1 MPYGA
6 PSRARRPNKPLPPDT
21 AISGG
26 IFYHR
31 LSRLYRVRACHRGY
45 RQRMQ
50 SRGNLW
56 GVLPLSCL
64 SPTLPS
70 VLQCHKKHH
79 PNKRLYSSSRCAT
92 LSALAL
98 QRSPRR
104 KCSAAAVLWH
114 GLPRSSCLWR
124 RLSLRR
130 CLPCSLPAAPRSAV
144 DGQREKLLPS
154 ARVMDMRSALV
165 LSGCCAPVFADPG
178 CLHQVPPAGL
188 PASVSMSHGEI
199 WFLKGLQ
206 CVNQIQCDAFFERF

>member
-1 MPYGA
+1 MRRYFFVIGKTCHTVSGRVAGDTGSACKVGATFGACCPCRASHQRCHPYCNATRNITPTNAFTHHRAA
-6 PSRARRPNKPLPPDT
+6 P
-21 AISGG
+21 
-26 IFYHR
+26 
-31 LSRLYRVRACHRGY
+31 
-45 RQRMQ
+45 
-50 SRGNLW
+50 
-56 GVLPLSCL
+56 
-64 SPTLPS
+64 
-70 VLQCHKKHH
+70 
-79 PNKRLYSSSRCAT
+79 T